1 MTIDQLPKC
10 LFKEG
15 TETQVEK
22 VNNSCRTSILAK
34 VAKYCPDEYK
44 EVSED
49 PLFAQIV
56 AIHVHKLQFSARA
69 IHTFVCKQLLSAK
82 RYELWFHYARR
93 PLRFSMQEFYAITG
107 LKYNDEPDLEID
119 DWEYDGG
126 FWSKLRLVY
135 LCVIAGILMAKDEKI
150 WLMEAVPDIGSLLGQ
165 KLREG
170 VKTMRCRNWKGSAK
184 ISYEDIITI
193 ESNFAST
200 GHVFPS
206 ISTSGNFKD
215 VITDA
220 EFVRVCEMKDERVD
234 LIIDMQRNKYDWSK
248 HVWAYKETV
257 KPFQY
262 SSEEDGS
269 DEEAAVETSETEI
282 EEEIESTRV
291 SPTKKRKNRFRDTG
305 AESRKKRLL
314 CQRSTEKYRDLEE
327 EMKSYIQS
335 MFNSSFTALGLE
347 VREIIE
353 DRFTKLEEKILSSQT
368 QGGAPANTQTRGT
381 DPFWTPSAAAAGA
394 AAAATAPAS
403 VSGRPPAPTRASTE
417 APASVSTPGLAPS
430 RSAASAPYRSR
441 ASATAH
447 NGGPANAAKTRSQT
461 KDADLSDVFGSLFS
475 TLDVNIGTQEYLQ
488 KTMGNLTQESNVDG
502 FDPSQDK
509 QSEGPS
515 DFTTPMTSF
524 RPQIFKT
531 PFLIDSD
538 DIEVRCKAKD
548 YELVFLPEEKWAKL
562 TEWTLN
568 PTVLQIGPSTFDAE
582 LASRIIGPNIWL
594 KNFDMDAMMYL
605 FREKTTLRRWSP
617 NRVAFLN
624 CMFSN
629 QIITA
634 YGKLDGNRRGYKI
647 DDNFLEY
654 GRGELPYHGSTG
666 SVWSVDVDRLYIPIC
681 VNQIHWITICV
692 NLVNRTID
700 VFDCGGKKNNRI
712 IEAFAV
718 LIPRIV
724 KAVQS
729 PERKKDFNVK
739 QYTVSY
745 VPMRGLNM
753 SGNDCGAYSLKFIE
767 CHLLGLDFSLV
778 NDENIK
784 EARHKIAFDLW
795 EAANDAVLQSRM
807 STFKPPK
814 QKRGLGFFV
823 CESCESRNELTMTS
837 STTSSA
843 RFPRISN
850 HGVPTR
856 CWCGEGITTFGSSTA
871 ENRYRRFYRFAQ
883 EITKF
888 EERVME
894 KVKSEIVR
902 VEAEMSEKFK
912 EKVNL
917 EIARVAQDMKQKL
930 KITTVAMVVVG
941 AIVGIWT
948 SLTV

>member
-1 MTIDQLPKC
+1 
-10 LFKEG
+10 
-15 TETQVEK
+15 
-22 VNNSCRTSILAK
+22 
-34 VAKYCPDEYK
+34 
-44 EVSED
+44 
-49 PLFAQIV
+49 
-56 AIHVHKLQFSARA
+56 
-69 IHTFVCKQLLSAK
+69 
-82 RYELWFHYARR
+82 
-93 PLRFSMQEFYAITG
+93 
-107 LKYNDEPDLEID
+107 
-119 DWEYDGG
+119 
-126 FWSKLRLVY
+126 
-135 LCVIAGILMAKDEKI
+135 
-150 WLMEAVPDIGSLLGQ
+150 
-165 KLREG
+165 
-170 VKTMRCRNWKGSAK
+170 
-184 ISYEDIITI
+184 
-193 ESNFAST
+193 
-200 GHVFPS
+200 
-206 ISTSGNFKD
+206 
-215 VITDA
+215 
-220 EFVRVCEMKDERVD
+220 MKDERVD

-381 DPFWTPSAAAAGA
+381 DPFWTPSAAAA
-394 AAAATAPAS
+394 AATAPAS

-417 APASVSTPGLAPS
+417 APASVSTRGLAPS

-531 PFLIDSD
+531 PFLVDSD
-538 DIEVRCKAKD
+538 DLEVRCKAKD

-594 KNFDMDAMMYL
+594 KNF
-605 FREKTTLRRWSP
+605 
-617 NRVAFLN
+617 VIAFLN

-634 YGKLDGNRRGYKI
+634 YGKFDGNRRGYKI

-681 VNQIHWITICV
+681 VNQIHWISICV

-700 VFDCGGKKNNRI
+700 VFDCGGKKNNRV

-814 QKRGLGFFV
+814 RAPVKPVDLG
-823 CESCESRNELTMTS
+823 
-837 STTSSA
+837 
-843 RFPRISN
+843 
-850 HGVPTR
+850 
-856 CWCGEGITTFGSSTA
+856 
-871 ENRYRRFYRFAQ
+871 
-883 EITKF
+883 
-888 EERVME
+888 
-894 KVKSEIVR
+894 
-902 VEAEMSEKFK
+902 
-912 EKVNL
+912 
-917 EIARVAQDMKQKL
+917 
-930 KITTVAMVVVG
+930 
-941 AIVGIWT
+941 
-948 SLTV
+948 

>member
-107 LKYNDEPDLEID
+107 LKYNDELDLEID

-200 GHVFPS
+200 GDVFPS

-282 EEEIESTRV
+282 EEQIESTRV
-291 SPTKKRKNRFRDTG
+291 SSTKKRKNMFRDTG

-509 QSEGPS
+509 QSGGPS

-582 LASRIIGPNIWL
+582 LASRIIEPNIWL

-617 NRVAFLN
+617 DRVAFLN

-681 VNQIHWITICV
+681 VNQIHWISICV

-700 VFDCGGKKNNRI
+700 VFDCGGKKNNRV

-894 KVKSEIVR
+894 KLKSEIVR

-930 KITTVAMVVVG
+930 KITTVAMVVMG

>member
-1 MTIDQLPKC
+1 
-10 LFKEG
+10 
-15 TETQVEK
+15 
-22 VNNSCRTSILAK
+22 
-34 VAKYCPDEYK
+34 
-44 EVSED
+44 
-49 PLFAQIV
+49 
-56 AIHVHKLQFSARA
+56 
-69 IHTFVCKQLLSAK
+69 
-82 RYELWFHYARR
+82 
-93 PLRFSMQEFYAITG
+93 
-107 LKYNDEPDLEID
+107 
-119 DWEYDGG
+119 
-126 FWSKLRLVY
+126 
-135 LCVIAGILMAKDEKI
+135 MAKDEKVWISYKNIKLVMDFEKMRKYQWGLHSFDMLVSSIIKVRDKVKTQNSYVVDGFSYALQI

-170 VKTMRCRNWKGSAK
+170 VTTMRCRNWKGSAK

-200 GHVFPS
+200 VYVFPS

-215 VITDA
+215 VIIDA
-220 EFVRVCEMKDERVD
+220 EFARPCEMKDERVD
-234 LIIDMQRNKYDWSK
+234 LIIDMQRNN
-248 HVWAYKETV
+248 
-257 KPFQY
+257 
-262 SSEEDGS
+262 SEEDGS
-269 DEEAAVETSETEI
+269 DEEAAVETSDTEI
-282 EEEIESTRV
+282 EDEIESTRV
-291 SPTKKRKNRFRDTG
+291 SPSKKRKNRFRDTG

-314 CQRSTEKYRDLEE
+314 YQRSTEKYRDLEE

-353 DRFTKLEEKILSSQT
+353 DRFIKLEEKILSSQT
-368 QGGAPANTQTRGT
+368 QGSVPANTQTRGA
-381 DPFWTPSAAAAGA
+381 DPFWTPSAAA
-394 AAAATAPAS
+394 TAPAS
-403 VSGRPPAPTRASTE
+403 VFCRAPAPTPASTE
-417 APASVSTPGLAPS
+417 APASVSTRGLDPS
-430 RSAASAPYRSR
+430 CSAASAPYRSR

-447 NGGPANAAKTRSQT
+447 TGGPANAAKTRSQT
-461 KDADLSDVFGSLFS
+461 KDADLSDVFDSLFS
-475 TLDVNIGTQEYLQ
+475 TLDFNVGTQEHLQ

-502 FDPSQDK
+502 FDPFQDK

-515 DFTTPMTSF
+515 DFTTTMTSF
-524 RPQIFKT
+524 RPEIFKT

-538 DIEVRCKAKD
+538 DIEIRCKAKD

-568 PTVLQIGPSTFDAE
+568 PAVLQIGPSTFDAE

-594 KNFDMDAMMYL
+594 KNFNMDAMMYL
-605 FREKTTLRRWSP
+605 FREKTALRRWSP
-617 NRVAFLN
+617 DRVAFLN
-624 CMFSN
+624 CVFSN

-634 YGKLDGNRRGYKI
+634 YGKFDENRRGYKI
-647 DDNFLEY
+647 YDNFLEY
-654 GRGELPYHGSTG
+654 GRGELPYHGSTC

-681 VNQIHWITICV
+681 VSQIHWISICV

-700 VFDCGGKKNNRI
+700 VFDCGGKKNSRVV
-712 IEAFAV
+712 EAFAV

-729 PERKKDFNVK
+729 PERKKDFN
-739 QYTVSY
+739 
-745 VPMRGLNM
+745 
-753 SGNDCGAYSLKFIE
+753 FIE
-767 CHLLGLDFSLV
+767 CHLFGLDFSFV

-823 CESCESRNELTMTS
+823 CESCESRNEITMTS
-837 STTSSA
+837 SSNSSA

-856 CWCGEGITTFGSSTA
+856 CWCGEGIITFGSSTA
-871 ENRYRRFYRFAQ
+871 ENKYRRFYRFAQ

-902 VEAEMSEKFK
+902 VEAEMSEKLK
-912 EKVNL
+912 EKVDL

-930 KITTVAMVVVG
+930 KIATVAMVVVG

>member
-1 MTIDQLPKC
+1 
-10 LFKEG
+10 
-15 TETQVEK
+15 
-22 VNNSCRTSILAK
+22 
-34 VAKYCPDEYK
+34 
-44 EVSED
+44 
-49 PLFAQIV
+49 
-56 AIHVHKLQFSARA
+56 
-69 IHTFVCKQLLSAK
+69 
-82 RYELWFHYARR
+82 
-93 PLRFSMQEFYAITG
+93 
-107 LKYNDEPDLEID
+107 
-119 DWEYDGG
+119 
-126 FWSKLRLVY
+126 
-135 LCVIAGILMAKDEKI
+135 
-150 WLMEAVPDIGSLLGQ
+150 
-165 KLREG
+165 
-170 VKTMRCRNWKGSAK
+170 MRCRNWKGSAK

-200 GHVFPS
+200 GDVFPS

-269 DEEAAVETSETEI
+269 DEEAAVETSETDI

-291 SPTKKRKNRFRDTG
+291 SPTKKRKNRSRDTG

-394 AAAATAPAS
+394 AAAGAAAAATAPAS
-403 VSGRPPAPTRASTE
+403 VSG
-417 APASVSTPGLAPS
+417 LA
-430 RSAASAPYRSR
+430 APYRSR

-488 KTMGNLTQESNVDG
+488 KTMGNLTQESNDLR
-502 FDPSQDK
+502 FHYAN
-509 QSEGPS
+509 
-515 DFTTPMTSF
+515 DFFS
-524 RPQIFKT
+524 PQIFKT

-548 YELVFLPEEKWAKL
+548 YELVFLPEDKWAKL

-568 PTVLQIGPSTFDAE
+568 PTVLQIGSSTFDAE

-617 NRVAFLN
+617 DRVAFLN

-681 VNQIHWITICV
+681 VNQIHWISICV

-700 VFDCGGKKNNRI
+700 VFDCGGKKNNRV

-739 QYTVSY
+739 QFTVSY

-767 CHLLGLDFSLV
+767 CHLLRLDFSLV

-814 QKRGLGFFV
+814 RAPVKPVDLG
-823 CESCESRNELTMTS
+823 
-837 STTSSA
+837 
-843 RFPRISN
+843 
-850 HGVPTR
+850 
-856 CWCGEGITTFGSSTA
+856 
-871 ENRYRRFYRFAQ
+871 
-883 EITKF
+883 
-888 EERVME
+888 
-894 KVKSEIVR
+894 
-902 VEAEMSEKFK
+902 
-912 EKVNL
+912 
-917 EIARVAQDMKQKL
+917 
-930 KITTVAMVVVG
+930 
-941 AIVGIWT
+941 
-948 SLTV
+948 

>member
-1 MTIDQLPKC
+1 MKDLEKGRFEGDLAVAGVVLAGNTPPVLRDLVSLRDSFSIKSPKTA
-10 LFKEG
+10 EA
-15 TETQVEK
+15 
-22 VNNSCRTSILAK
+22 RTSPITEL
-34 VAKYCPDEYK
+34 VP
-44 EVSED
+44 
-49 PLFAQIV
+49 
-56 AIHVHKLQFSARA
+56 HRSAL
-69 IHTFVCKQLLSAK
+69 TLSAIVSSK
-82 RYELWFHYARR
+82 
-93 PLRFSMQEFYAITG
+93 P
-107 LKYNDEPDLEID
+107 ID
-119 DWEYDGG
+119 SPQGD
-126 FWSKLRLVY
+126 
-135 LCVIAGILMAKDEKI
+135 
-150 WLMEAVPDIGSLLGQ
+150 
-165 KLREG
+165 
-170 VKTMRCRNWKGSAK
+170 
-184 ISYEDIITI
+184 
-193 ESNFAST
+193 
-200 GHVFPS
+200 VFPS

-220 EFVRVCEMKDERVD
+220 EFVRACEMKDERVD
-234 LIIDMQRNKYDWSK
+234 LIINMQRNKYDWSK

-269 DEEAAVETSETEI
+269 DEKAAVETSETEI
-282 EEEIESTRV
+282 EEEIESIRV
-291 SPTKKRKNRFRDTG
+291 SPTKKRKSRFRDTG

-475 TLDVNIGTQEYLQ
+475 TLDVNIGTQKYLQ

-617 NRVAFLN
+617 DRVAFLN

-634 YGKLDGNRRGYKI
+634 YGNRPTRKLLKPDP
-647 DDNFLEY
+647 E
-654 GRGELPYHGSTG
+654 PGSTHPQRRDFLF
-666 SVWSVDVDRLYIPIC
+666 SCR
-681 VNQIHWITICV
+681 
-692 NLVNRTID
+692 NL
-700 VFDCGGKKNNRI
+700 
-712 IEAFAV
+712 
-718 LIPRIV
+718 
-724 KAVQS
+724 
-729 PERKKDFNVK
+729 RK
-739 QYTVSY
+739 
-745 VPMRGLNM
+745 
-753 SGNDCGAYSLKFIE
+753 
-767 CHLLGLDFSLV
+767 
-778 NDENIK
+778 
-784 EARHKIAFDLW
+784 
-795 EAANDAVLQSRM
+795 
-807 STFKPPK
+807 
-814 QKRGLGFFV
+814 
-823 CESCESRNELTMTS
+823 
-837 STTSSA
+837 
-843 RFPRISN
+843 
-850 HGVPTR
+850 
-856 CWCGEGITTFGSSTA
+856 
-871 ENRYRRFYRFAQ
+871 
-883 EITKF
+883 
-888 EERVME
+888 
-894 KVKSEIVR
+894 
-902 VEAEMSEKFK
+902 
-912 EKVNL
+912 
-917 EIARVAQDMKQKL
+917 
-930 KITTVAMVVVG
+930 
-941 AIVGIWT
+941 
-948 SLTV
+948 

>member
-1 MTIDQLPKC
+1 MTIDELPKC

-49 PLFAQIV
+49 PLFSQIV

-82 RYELWFHYARR
+82 R
-93 PLRFSMQEFYAITG
+93 

-126 FWSKLRLVY
+126 FWSKLLRRQKNIPVQQIRKVHVKLCNTWSRVDRLRLVY

-200 GHVFPS
+200 GDVFPS

-291 SPTKKRKNRFRDTG
+291 SLTKKRKNRFRDTG
-305 AESRKKRLL
+305 VESRKKRLL

-509 QSEGPS
+509 QS
-515 DFTTPMTSF
+515 
-524 RPQIFKT
+524 
-531 PFLIDSD
+531 
-538 DIEVRCKAKD
+538 KD
-548 YELVFLPEEKWAKL
+548 LP
-562 TEWTLN
+562 
-568 PTVLQIGPSTFDAE
+568 I
-582 LASRIIGPNIWL
+582 
-594 KNFDMDAMMYL
+594 
-605 FREKTTLRRWSP
+605 
-617 NRVAFLN
+617 
-624 CMFSN
+624 
-629 QIITA
+629 
-634 YGKLDGNRRGYKI
+634 
-647 DDNFLEY
+647 
-654 GRGELPYHGSTG
+654 
-666 SVWSVDVDRLYIPIC
+666 
-681 VNQIHWITICV
+681 
-692 NLVNRTID
+692 
-700 VFDCGGKKNNRI
+700 
-712 IEAFAV
+712 
-718 LIPRIV
+718 
-724 KAVQS
+724 
-729 PERKKDFNVK
+729 
-739 QYTVSY
+739 
-745 VPMRGLNM
+745 
-753 SGNDCGAYSLKFIE
+753 SL
-767 CHLLGLDFSLV
+767 H
-778 NDENIK
+778 
-784 EARHKIAFDLW
+784 
-795 EAANDAVLQSRM
+795 ANDFFFATDLQN
-807 STFKPPK
+807 TF
-814 QKRGLGFFV
+814 L
-823 CESCESRNELTMTS
+823 
-837 STTSSA
+837 
-843 RFPRISN
+843 
-850 HGVPTR
+850 
-856 CWCGEGITTFGSSTA
+856 
-871 ENRYRRFYRFAQ
+871 
-883 EITKF
+883 
-888 EERVME
+888 
-894 KVKSEIVR
+894 
-902 VEAEMSEKFK
+902 
-912 EKVNL
+912 
-917 EIARVAQDMKQKL
+917 D
-930 KITTVAMVVVG
+930 
-941 AIVGIWT
+941 
-948 SLTV
+948 

>member
-107 LKYNDEPDLEID
+107 LKYKDEPDLEID
-119 DWEYDGG
+119 DWAYDGG
-126 FWSKLRLVY
+126 FWSKLLRRQKNISVQQIRKVHVKLCNTWSRVDRLRLVY
-135 LCVIAGILMAKDEKI
+135 LCVIAGILMAKDEKVWIPYKYIKLVMNFEKMRKYPWGLHSFDMLVSSIINARDKVKTQNSYVVDGFSYALQI

-170 VKTMRCRNWKGSAK
+170 VTTMRCRNWKGSAK

-200 GHVFPS
+200 GDVFPS

-220 EFVRVCEMKDERVD
+220 EFVRACEMKDERVD

-617 NRVAFLN
+617 DRVAFLN

-681 VNQIHWITICV
+681 VNQIHWISICV

-700 VFDCGGKKNNRI
+700 VFDCGGKKNNRV

-814 QKRGLGFFV
+814 RAPVKPVDLG
-823 CESCESRNELTMTS
+823 
-837 STTSSA
+837 
-843 RFPRISN
+843 
-850 HGVPTR
+850 
-856 CWCGEGITTFGSSTA
+856 
-871 ENRYRRFYRFAQ
+871 
-883 EITKF
+883 
-888 EERVME
+888 
-894 KVKSEIVR
+894 
-902 VEAEMSEKFK
+902 
-912 EKVNL
+912 
-917 EIARVAQDMKQKL
+917 
-930 KITTVAMVVVG
+930 
-941 AIVGIWT
+941 
-948 SLTV
+948 

>member
-107 LKYNDEPDLEID
+107 LKYKDEPDLEID
-119 DWEYDGG
+119 DWAYDGG

-170 VKTMRCRNWKGSAK
+170 VTTMRCRNWKGSAK

-200 GHVFPS
+200 GDVFPS

-220 EFVRVCEMKDERVD
+220 EFVRACEMKDERVD

-381 DPFWTPSAAAAGA
+381 DPFWTPSAAAA
-394 AAAATAPAS
+394 AATAPAS

-417 APASVSTPGLAPS
+417 APASVSTRGLAPS

-461 KDADLSDVFGSLFS
+461 K
-475 TLDVNIGTQEYLQ
+475 VN
-488 KTMGNLTQESNVDG
+488 
-502 FDPSQDK
+502 
-509 QSEGPS
+509 
-515 DFTTPMTSF
+515 
-524 RPQIFKT
+524 
-531 PFLIDSD
+531 
-538 DIEVRCKAKD
+538 
-548 YELVFLPEEKWAKL
+548 
-562 TEWTLN
+562 
-568 PTVLQIGPSTFDAE
+568 
-582 LASRIIGPNIWL
+582 
-594 KNFDMDAMMYL
+594 
-605 FREKTTLRRWSP
+605 
-617 NRVAFLN
+617 
-624 CMFSN
+624 
-629 QIITA
+629 
-634 YGKLDGNRRGYKI
+634 
-647 DDNFLEY
+647 
-654 GRGELPYHGSTG
+654 
-666 SVWSVDVDRLYIPIC
+666 
-681 VNQIHWITICV
+681 
-692 NLVNRTID
+692 
-700 VFDCGGKKNNRI
+700 KK
-712 IEAFAV
+712 
-718 LIPRIV
+718 
-724 KAVQS
+724 
-729 PERKKDFNVK
+729 
-739 QYTVSY
+739 
-745 VPMRGLNM
+745 
-753 SGNDCGAYSLKFIE
+753 
-767 CHLLGLDFSLV
+767 
-778 NDENIK
+778 
-784 EARHKIAFDLW
+784 
-795 EAANDAVLQSRM
+795 
-807 STFKPPK
+807 
-814 QKRGLGFFV
+814 
-823 CESCESRNELTMTS
+823 
-837 STTSSA
+837 
-843 RFPRISN
+843 
-850 HGVPTR
+850 
-856 CWCGEGITTFGSSTA
+856 
-871 ENRYRRFYRFAQ
+871 
-883 EITKF
+883 
-888 EERVME
+888 
-894 KVKSEIVR
+894 
-902 VEAEMSEKFK
+902 
-912 EKVNL
+912 
-917 EIARVAQDMKQKL
+917 
-930 KITTVAMVVVG
+930 
-941 AIVGIWT
+941 
-948 SLTV
+948 

>member
-126 FWSKLRLVY
+126 FWSKLLRRQKNISVQQIRKVHVKLCNTWSRVDRLRLVY
-135 LCVIAGILMAKDEKI
+135 LCVIAGILMAKDEKVWIPYKYIKLVMNFEKMRKYPWGLHSFDMLVSSIINARDKVKTQNSYVVDGFSYALQI

-170 VKTMRCRNWKGSAK
+170 VTTMRCRNWKGSAK

-200 GHVFPS
+200 GDVFPS

-220 EFVRVCEMKDERVD
+220 EFVRACEMKDERVD

-417 APASVSTPGLAPS
+417 APASVSTRGLAPS

-461 KDADLSDVFGSLFS
+461 K
-475 TLDVNIGTQEYLQ
+475 VN
-488 KTMGNLTQESNVDG
+488 
-502 FDPSQDK
+502 
-509 QSEGPS
+509 
-515 DFTTPMTSF
+515 
-524 RPQIFKT
+524 
-531 PFLIDSD
+531 
-538 DIEVRCKAKD
+538 
-548 YELVFLPEEKWAKL
+548 
-562 TEWTLN
+562 
-568 PTVLQIGPSTFDAE
+568 
-582 LASRIIGPNIWL
+582 
-594 KNFDMDAMMYL
+594 
-605 FREKTTLRRWSP
+605 
-617 NRVAFLN
+617 
-624 CMFSN
+624 
-629 QIITA
+629 
-634 YGKLDGNRRGYKI
+634 
-647 DDNFLEY
+647 
-654 GRGELPYHGSTG
+654 
-666 SVWSVDVDRLYIPIC
+666 
-681 VNQIHWITICV
+681 
-692 NLVNRTID
+692 
-700 VFDCGGKKNNRI
+700 KK
-712 IEAFAV
+712 
-718 LIPRIV
+718 
-724 KAVQS
+724 
-729 PERKKDFNVK
+729 
-739 QYTVSY
+739 
-745 VPMRGLNM
+745 
-753 SGNDCGAYSLKFIE
+753 
-767 CHLLGLDFSLV
+767 
-778 NDENIK
+778 
-784 EARHKIAFDLW
+784 
-795 EAANDAVLQSRM
+795 
-807 STFKPPK
+807 
-814 QKRGLGFFV
+814 
-823 CESCESRNELTMTS
+823 
-837 STTSSA
+837 
-843 RFPRISN
+843 
-850 HGVPTR
+850 
-856 CWCGEGITTFGSSTA
+856 
-871 ENRYRRFYRFAQ
+871 
-883 EITKF
+883 
-888 EERVME
+888 
-894 KVKSEIVR
+894 
-902 VEAEMSEKFK
+902 
-912 EKVNL
+912 
-917 EIARVAQDMKQKL
+917 
-930 KITTVAMVVVG
+930 
-941 AIVGIWT
+941 
-948 SLTV
+948 

>member
-1 MTIDQLPKC
+1 
-10 LFKEG
+10 
-15 TETQVEK
+15 
-22 VNNSCRTSILAK
+22 
-34 VAKYCPDEYK
+34 
-44 EVSED
+44 
-49 PLFAQIV
+49 
-56 AIHVHKLQFSARA
+56 
-69 IHTFVCKQLLSAK
+69 
-82 RYELWFHYARR
+82 
-93 PLRFSMQEFYAITG
+93 
-107 LKYNDEPDLEID
+107 
-119 DWEYDGG
+119 
-126 FWSKLRLVY
+126 
-135 LCVIAGILMAKDEKI
+135 
-150 WLMEAVPDIGSLLGQ
+150 
-165 KLREG
+165 
-170 VKTMRCRNWKGSAK
+170 MRCRNWKGSAK

-200 GHVFPS
+200 GDVFPS

-220 EFVRVCEMKDERVD
+220 EFVRACEMKDERVD

-381 DPFWTPSAAAAGA
+381 DPFWTPSAAAA
-394 AAAATAPAS
+394 AATAPAS

-417 APASVSTPGLAPS
+417 APASVSTRGLAPS

-531 PFLIDSD
+531 PFLVDSD
-538 DIEVRCKAKD
+538 DLEVRCKAKD

-617 NRVAFLN
+617 DRVAFLN

-634 YGKLDGNRRGYKI
+634 YGKFDGNRRGYKI

-681 VNQIHWITICV
+681 VNQIHWISICV

-700 VFDCGGKKNNRI
+700 VFDCGGKKNNRV

-724 KAVQS
+724 KA
-729 PERKKDFNVK
+729 
-739 QYTVSY
+739 
-745 VPMRGLNM
+745 
-753 SGNDCGAYSLKFIE
+753 FIE

-814 QKRGLGFFV
+814 RAPVKPVDLG
-823 CESCESRNELTMTS
+823 
-837 STTSSA
+837 
-843 RFPRISN
+843 
-850 HGVPTR
+850 
-856 CWCGEGITTFGSSTA
+856 
-871 ENRYRRFYRFAQ
+871 
-883 EITKF
+883 
-888 EERVME
+888 
-894 KVKSEIVR
+894 
-902 VEAEMSEKFK
+902 
-912 EKVNL
+912 
-917 EIARVAQDMKQKL
+917 
-930 KITTVAMVVVG
+930 
-941 AIVGIWT
+941 
-948 SLTV
+948 

>member
-1 MTIDQLPKC
+1 
-10 LFKEG
+10 
-15 TETQVEK
+15 
-22 VNNSCRTSILAK
+22 
-34 VAKYCPDEYK
+34 
-44 EVSED
+44 
-49 PLFAQIV
+49 
-56 AIHVHKLQFSARA
+56 
-69 IHTFVCKQLLSAK
+69 
-82 RYELWFHYARR
+82 
-93 PLRFSMQEFYAITG
+93 
-107 LKYNDEPDLEID
+107 
-119 DWEYDGG
+119 
-126 FWSKLRLVY
+126 
-135 LCVIAGILMAKDEKI
+135 
-150 WLMEAVPDIGSLLGQ
+150 
-165 KLREG
+165 
-170 VKTMRCRNWKGSAK
+170 MRCRNWKGSAK
-184 ISYEDIITI
+184 ISYEDIINI
-193 ESNFAST
+193 ESNLAST
-200 GHVFPS
+200 GDVFPS

-215 VITDA
+215 VIIDA
-220 EFVRVCEMKDERVD
+220 EFARPCEMKDERVD

-269 DEEAAVETSETEI
+269 DEEAAVETSDTEI
-282 EEEIESTRV
+282 EEEIESTLV
-291 SPTKKRKNRFRDTG
+291 SPSKKRKNRFRDTG

-314 CQRSTEKYRDLEE
+314 YQRSTEKYRDLEE

-353 DRFTKLEEKILSSQT
+353 DRFIKLEEKILSAQT
-368 QGGAPANTQTRGT
+368 QGGAPANTQTRGA
-381 DPFWTPSAAAAGA
+381 DPFWTPSAA
-394 AAAATAPAS
+394 TAPAL
-403 VSGRPPAPTRASTE
+403 VFGRAPAPTPASTE
-417 APASVSTPGLAPS
+417 APASVSTRGLDPS
-430 RSAASAPYRSR
+430 RSAASAPYRSQ

-447 NGGPANAAKTRSQT
+447 TGGPANAAKTRSQT

-475 TLDVNIGTQEYLQ
+475 TLDYNVGTQEHLQ
-488 KTMGNLTQESNVDG
+488 KTMGNLTQESNVDV
-502 FDPSQDK
+502 
-509 QSEGPS
+509 
-515 DFTTPMTSF
+515 TSF
-524 RPQIFKT
+524 RPEIFKT

-582 LASRIIGPNIWL
+582 LASRIIEPNIWL

-605 FREKTTLRRWSP
+605 FREKTALRRWSP
-617 NRVAFLN
+617 DRVAFLN

-634 YGKLDGNRRGYKI
+634 YGKFDGNRRGYKI

-666 SVWSVDVDRLYIPIC
+666 SVWSIDVDRLYIPIC
-681 VNQIHWITICV
+681 VNQIHWISICV

-700 VFDCGGKKNNRI
+700 VFDCGGKKNSRVV
-712 IEAFAV
+712 EAFAI

-739 QYTVSY
+739 QYIVSY
-745 VPMRGLNM
+745 
-753 SGNDCGAYSLKFIE
+753 
-767 CHLLGLDFSLV
+767 
-778 NDENIK
+778 
-784 EARHKIAFDLW
+784 
-795 EAANDAVLQSRM
+795 
-807 STFKPPK
+807 
-814 QKRGLGFFV
+814 
-823 CESCESRNELTMTS
+823 SRNEITMTS
-837 STTSSA
+837 SSNSSA
-843 RFPRISN
+843 CFPRIFN

-856 CWCGEGITTFGSSTA
+856 CWCGEGITTFGSSTT
-871 ENRYRRFYRFAQ
+871 ENKYRRFYRCQIARDNHLFKWIDEALIDEIWMVDAKHERVAQ

-888 EERVME
+888 EERVIE

-902 VEAEMSEKFK
+902 VEAEMSEKLK

-930 KITTVAMVVVG
+930 KIVTVAMVVVG
-941 AIVGIWT
+941 AIVGLWT

>member
-1 MTIDQLPKC
+1 
-10 LFKEG
+10 
-15 TETQVEK
+15 
-22 VNNSCRTSILAK
+22 
-34 VAKYCPDEYK
+34 
-44 EVSED
+44 
-49 PLFAQIV
+49 
-56 AIHVHKLQFSARA
+56 
-69 IHTFVCKQLLSAK
+69 
-82 RYELWFHYARR
+82 
-93 PLRFSMQEFYAITG
+93 MQEFYAITG

-200 GHVFPS
+200 GDVFPS

-430 RSAASAPYRSR
+430 HSAASAPYRSR

-509 QSEGPS
+509 QSERPS

-538 DIEVRCKAKD
+538 DIEVRCKAKE
-548 YELVFLPEEKWAKL
+548 YEL
-562 TEWTLN
+562 
-568 PTVLQIGPSTFDAE
+568 IGPSTFDAE
-582 LASRIIGPNIWL
+582 LASRIIGPNIWS

-617 NRVAFLN
+617 DRVAFLN

-634 YGKLDGNRRGYKI
+634 YEKLDGNRRGYKI

-681 VNQIHWITICV
+681 VNQIHWISICV

-700 VFDCGGKKNNRI
+700 VFDCGGKKNNRV

-753 SGNDCGAYSLKFIE
+753 KPNVTLI
-767 CHLLGLDFSLV
+767 HTLNRLLAMIHTLNRLLAMIHTL
-778 NDENIK
+778 NP
-784 EARHKIAFDLW
+784 
-795 EAANDAVLQSRM
+795 
-807 STFKPPK
+807 T
-814 QKRGLGFFV
+814 
-823 CESCESRNELTMTS
+823 LTMIHTLNRLLAMIHTLNHDFKLELPSRPSILILKPDPEPGSTHPQRRDFLFISKRINNDQFDDFFCSFS
-837 STTSSA
+837 S
-843 RFPRISN
+843 
-850 HGVPTR
+850 H
-856 CWCGEGITTFGSSTA
+856 
-871 ENRYRRFYRFAQ
+871 
-883 EITKF
+883 
-888 EERVME
+888 
-894 KVKSEIVR
+894 
-902 VEAEMSEKFK
+902 
-912 EKVNL
+912 L
-917 EIARVAQDMKQKL
+917 
-930 KITTVAMVVVG
+930 
-941 AIVGIWT
+941 
-948 SLTV
+948 

>member
-1 MTIDQLPKC
+1 
-10 LFKEG
+10 
-15 TETQVEK
+15 
-22 VNNSCRTSILAK
+22 
-34 VAKYCPDEYK
+34 
-44 EVSED
+44 
-49 PLFAQIV
+49 
-56 AIHVHKLQFSARA
+56 
-69 IHTFVCKQLLSAK
+69 
-82 RYELWFHYARR
+82 
-93 PLRFSMQEFYAITG
+93 
-107 LKYNDEPDLEID
+107 
-119 DWEYDGG
+119 
-126 FWSKLRLVY
+126 
-135 LCVIAGILMAKDEKI
+135 
-150 WLMEAVPDIGSLLGQ
+150 
-165 KLREG
+165 
-170 VKTMRCRNWKGSAK
+170 MRCRNWKGSAK

-200 GHVFPS
+200 GDVFPS

-257 KPFQY
+257 KPFHAF
-262 SSEEDGS
+262 EEDGS

-282 EEEIESTRV
+282 EEEIES
-291 SPTKKRKNRFRDTG
+291 NR
-305 AESRKKRLL
+305 SRKKRLL

-347 VREIIE
+347 VHEIIE

-381 DPFWTPSAAAAGA
+381 DPFWTPSLLLLVLLLL
-394 AAAATAPAS
+394 PLL
-403 VSGRPPAPTRASTE
+403 GRFLLLL
-417 APASVSTPGLAPS
+417 GFYS
-430 RSAASAPYRSR
+430 RSCSFSRSYAPYHEVDLR
-441 ASATAH
+441 AAH
-447 NGGPANAAKTRSQT
+447 NGGPANAAN
-461 KDADLSDVFGSLFS
+461 KDADLSDVFGSLFN

-605 FREKTTLRRWSP
+605 FWEKTTLRRWSP
-617 NRVAFLN
+617 DRVAFLN
-624 CMFSN
+624 CMFN
-629 QIITA
+629 
-634 YGKLDGNRRGYKI
+634 GNRRGYKI

-681 VNQIHWITICV
+681 VNQIHWISICA

-700 VFDCGGKKNNRI
+700 VFDYGGKKNNRV

-739 QYTVSY
+739 RLSVSY
-745 VPMRGLNM
+745 
-753 SGNDCGAYSLKFIE
+753 FIE

-814 QKRGLGFFV
+814 RAPVKPVDLG
-823 CESCESRNELTMTS
+823 
-837 STTSSA
+837 
-843 RFPRISN
+843 
-850 HGVPTR
+850 
-856 CWCGEGITTFGSSTA
+856 
-871 ENRYRRFYRFAQ
+871 
-883 EITKF
+883 
-888 EERVME
+888 
-894 KVKSEIVR
+894 
-902 VEAEMSEKFK
+902 
-912 EKVNL
+912 
-917 EIARVAQDMKQKL
+917 
-930 KITTVAMVVVG
+930 
-941 AIVGIWT
+941 
-948 SLTV
+948 

>member
-1 MTIDQLPKC
+1 
-10 LFKEG
+10 
-15 TETQVEK
+15 
-22 VNNSCRTSILAK
+22 
-34 VAKYCPDEYK
+34 
-44 EVSED
+44 
-49 PLFAQIV
+49 
-56 AIHVHKLQFSARA
+56 
-69 IHTFVCKQLLSAK
+69 
-82 RYELWFHYARR
+82 
-93 PLRFSMQEFYAITG
+93 
-107 LKYNDEPDLEID
+107 
-119 DWEYDGG
+119 
-126 FWSKLRLVY
+126 
-135 LCVIAGILMAKDEKI
+135 
-150 WLMEAVPDIGSLLGQ
+150 MEAVPDIGSLLGQ

-170 VKTMRCRNWKGSAK
+170 FLNWCVFNLFLFFFFVG
-184 ISYEDIITI
+184 D
-193 ESNFAST
+193 
-200 GHVFPS
+200 VFPS

-269 DEEAAVETSETEI
+269 DEEAAIETSETEI

-347 VREIIE
+347 CGFCSLSQSSFCDCSQWWSCECCE
-353 DRFTKLEEKILSSQT
+353 DK
-368 QGGAPANTQTRGT
+368 
-381 DPFWTPSAAAAGA
+381 
-394 AAAATAPAS
+394 
-403 VSGRPPAPTRASTE
+403 VSDKGKQE
-417 APASVSTPGLAPS
+417 
-430 RSAASAPYRSR
+430 
-441 ASATAH
+441 
-447 NGGPANAAKTRSQT
+447 
-461 KDADLSDVFGSLFS
+461 DADLSDVFGSLFS

-617 NRVAFLN
+617 DRVAFLN

-681 VNQIHWITICV
+681 VNQIHWISICV

-700 VFDCGGKKNNRI
+700 VFDCGGKKNNRVI
-712 IEAFAV
+712 KLLPSSFHESS
-718 LIPRIV
+718 R
-724 KAVQS
+724 QS
-729 PERKKDFNVK
+729 SRQRGRK
-739 QYTVSY
+739 
-745 VPMRGLNM
+745 
-753 SGNDCGAYSLKFIE
+753 
-767 CHLLGLDFSLV
+767 
-778 NDENIK
+778 
-784 EARHKIAFDLW
+784 
-795 EAANDAVLQSRM
+795 
-807 STFKPPK
+807 
-814 QKRGLGFFV
+814 
-823 CESCESRNELTMTS
+823 
-837 STTSSA
+837 
-843 RFPRISN
+843 IS
-850 HGVPTR
+850 
-856 CWCGEGITTFGSSTA
+856 
-871 ENRYRRFYRFAQ
+871 
-883 EITKF
+883 
-888 EERVME
+888 M
-894 KVKSEIVR
+894 
-902 VEAEMSEKFK
+902 
-912 EKVNL
+912 
-917 EIARVAQDMKQKL
+917 
-930 KITTVAMVVVG
+930 
-941 AIVGIWT
+941 
-948 SLTV
+948 